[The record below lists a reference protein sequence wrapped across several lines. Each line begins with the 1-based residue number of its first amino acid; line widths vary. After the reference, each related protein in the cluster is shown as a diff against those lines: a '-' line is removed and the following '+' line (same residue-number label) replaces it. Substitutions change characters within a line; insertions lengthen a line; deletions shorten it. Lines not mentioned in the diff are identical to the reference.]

1 MIKPQN
7 AEIPYKS
14 AISQDVFIAE
24 RRETAPVEQVRIRH
38 FQLTDRFHD
47 LFLNCRILTF
57 VITGCSRL
65 TTFFVYA
72 KILSFFA
79 MKTCGIGSEGLF
91 ASCTLA
97 TE

>member
-65 TTFFVYA
+65 TTFFVNANIIVVFRDENVRYWVRGA
-72 KILSFFA
+72 FRLLYL
-79 MKTCGIGSEGLF
+79 GN
-91 ASCTLA
+91 
-97 TE
+97 

>member
-47 LFLNCRILTF
+47 LFLNCRILIF
-57 VITGCSRL
+57 VITSCSRL
-65 TTFFVYA
+65 TTFFVNA
-72 KILSFFA
+72 KNIVVFRDENVRYWVRGPFRLLYL
-79 MKTCGIGSEGLF
+79 GN
-91 ASCTLA
+91 
-97 TE
+97 